1 MEINMDRKVDMPR
14 IGIVAS
20 RTCPTCGHH
29 EVGFTDKTGVFR
41 PLVPGT
47 MIQILEGHTDHILGP
62 EDLETIMRESRKEP
76 EPETGFRPWVP
87 EPVKGDRS
95 LRLKYGVMIPEH
107 LEGNKISVD
116 VFQAAYIEKLQ
127 GLIGREIYTPLAV
140 ILDQFFIAPHLGS
153 GNPEEIALNMWLELD
168 EIREPA
174 DLVRAWLQEPN
185 DQTLSKL
192 IHPKSLEE
200 LGSIPVNDEGL
211 KKELETMSLEEFL
224 RLL

>member
-1 MEINMDRKVDMPR
+1 MEREMDRKIDMPW

-29 EVGFTDKTGVFR
+29 EVGLTDKTGVFR

-47 MIQILEGHTDHILGP
+47 MIQILEGHTDHIPGP
-62 EDLETIMRESRKEP
+62 EDLKTVMRESRKEP
-76 EPETGFRPWVP
+76 ELETRFSPWVP
-87 EPVKGDRS
+87 EPVKGDRG
-95 LRLKYGVMIPEH
+95 LRLKYGVMIPEQMK
-107 LEGNKISVD
+107 GNMISVD

-127 GLIGREIYTPLAV
+127 SLLGREVYTPLAV
-140 ILDQFFIAPHLGS
+140 ILDQFFIAPHLAS
-153 GNPEEIALNMWLELD
+153 GNPEEIALNMWLELE

-174 DLVRAWLQEPN
+174 DLVSAWLQEPN
-185 DQTLSKL
+185 DQTLSRL
-192 IHPKSLEE
+192 IQPKSLEE
-200 LGSIPVNDEGL
+200 LGSSPVDDEEL